1 MSSER
6 RKQPAC
12 GAREQGER
20 FSPQNP
26 SSPRPYVHTAKRQV
40 HTHRISGFS
49 QPDTR
54 VPRDGTGRCVRTAHS
69 PHTPPPSGAVRGAA
83 CVRGTCGVYACNW
96 RMCGLYGDVNACVRA
111 CACAKWGGSYPRG
124 FRCSSFI
131 AWHHHHVTANARCSG
146 TSPESQFGPAPTGAS
161 TSRTSVP
168 DVQHKNTCMRAPPG
182 RALAAVGTAR
192 CSGR

>member
-1 MSSER
+1 MMR
-6 RKQPAC
+6 AYYWATKPQIC
-12 GAREQGER
+12 GCKVA
-20 FSPQNP
+20 
-26 SSPRPYVHTAKRQV
+26 
-40 HTHRISGFS
+40 
-49 QPDTR
+49 
-54 VPRDGTGRCVRTAHS
+54 GTGRCVRAAHS

-146 TSPESQFGPAPTGAS
+146 TSLESQFGPAPT
-161 TSRTSVP
+161 V
-168 DVQHKNTCMRAPPG
+168 HPP
-182 RALAAVGTAR
+182 RQPLSPSQKLPTLHSLMFNVDAVGR
-192 CSGR
+192 R